1 MDTTRDKTIKELF
14 WEGGNVLISATI
26 MLRTVE
32 EDDKDLYLE
41 IQGQNFLARSMLK
54 DEEARNIL
62 WEEHTR
68 DYALMCSILV
78 EGRYVGYCGIN
89 NVKREKWEIAIELLQ
104 ENTNQGIGY
113 LAISGF
119 VKSVRERLG
128 VSEFRIRMAPGN
140 IASQK
145 LFEKIGAVP
154 NGISSIFP
162 TLNYEDDEDIY
173 LGFINDNTI
182 AVAEK
187 FGVEPKK
194 LLSHFLEYNMQI
206 SLDRVYVIYLSIVNI
221 ILDKYRNLS
230 KEISLELS
238 FH

>member
-1 MDTTRDKTIKELF
+1 
-14 WEGGNVLISATI
+14 
-26 MLRTVE
+26 MLRPVVE
-32 EDDKDLYLE
+32 SDKALYLE
-41 IQGQNFLARSMLK
+41 IQGQNFPARSMLK
-54 DEEARNIL
+54 DEESRNIL
-62 WEEHTR
+62 WEDHTR
-68 DYALMCSILV
+68 EYALMCSILT

-89 NVKREKWEIAIELLQ
+89 NVKSEKWEIAIELLK
-104 ENTNQGIGY
+104 ENTNKGIGY
-113 LAISGF
+113 LAIDGF
-119 VKSVRERLG
+119 IKAVKERLG
-128 VSEFRIRMAPGN
+128 VSEFRIRIDPGN

-194 LLSHFLEYNMQI
+194 LLSHFLEYR
-206 SLDRVYVIYLSIVNI
+206 LVI
-221 ILDKYRNLS
+221 
-230 KEISLELS
+230 
-238 FH
+238 